1 MQSLTFTTC
10 SLWSACLSC
19 PAVFL
24 DKSLGLDK
32 TLEQTLVSVYTC
44 TDARVIYMPTKWT
57 FTTLIVIIIMYWYI
71 NKYVKTEKLFK
82 FFTYSVVV
90 TI

>member
-1 MQSLTFTTC
+1 MASLF
-10 SLWSACLSC
+10 C

-24 DKSLGLDK
+24 DKLLDLDK
-32 TLEQTLVSVYTC
+32 TLEQTSVSVYTC
-44 TDARVIYMPTKWT
+44 TDARVIYMPTEWI
-57 FTTLIVIIIMYWYI
+57 FTTLMIIIMYWYI